1 MNTYK
6 FRVSMHD
13 DAGKLLADSEVE
25 VLSNIVQD
33 AFMSAGARGMA
44 KNISKSGDMQTLT
57 IFLIQ

>member
-1 MNTYK
+1 
-6 FRVSMHD
+6 MHD

-33 AFMSAGARGMA
+33 AFMSAGARVIA
-44 KNISKSGDMQTLT
+44 KNIAKSGDMQTLT